1 MAAAAYADMR
11 AASVTSKMEA
21 GWIYTIFATHV
32 TSNYDSYIG
41 LQSFKASSKI
51 FFCFS
56 LEFSEFSEF
65 KNTSL
70 CPEWPSKRCS
80 VEELIQF
87 YNLNIA
93 EPH

>member
-51 FFCFS
+51 FFLLFARI
-56 LEFSEFSEF
+56 LRI
-65 KNTSL
+65 L
-70 CPEWPSKRCS
+70 R
-80 VEELIQF
+80 IQEHF
-87 YNLNIA
+87 A
-93 EPH
+93 MPGMAF